1 MNEQRTKI
9 TGITVSNY
17 KSIGREQHI
26 PLGPLTVLVGPNG
39 SGKSNVVDVLTFVR
53 DAMDIGLSQA
63 LRIRGGFDA
72 IRHRGSS
79 DPHKIYIKLDVKLE
93 SCPGSYAFEIA
104 SDQEQAF
111 GVKLEEARLSKD
123 RDEVSFTLDHHDG
136 IGNTWRGPP
145 GLEPQINPISL
156 ALPMVA
162 GDKRFTSLFDLLSR
176 LVIYSIYP
184 NQMLLI
190 QNHVFSEQMY
200 RHGDNWVSVLERQE
214 SSMKS
219 DLVAG
224 LNRLTGDISD
234 VRVTGDPSNRVAQFR
249 HGSKKEDKWFNM
261 YQESDGTLR
270 VAGILTALLQEPPLP
285 IIGIEEPELTV
296 HPGALPLLMDYLRQ
310 ASKQSQVIITT
321 HSPELLDLV
330 KPHEV
335 QVVER
340 TNGATSIHPMA
351 QYQRKAVS
359 DRLLRLGELMTM
371 EGLQQ
376 EEQET
381 AK

>member
-26 PLGPLTVLVGPNG
+26 PLGPMTVLVGPNG

-63 LRIRGGFDA
+63 LRVRGGFDA

-79 DPHKIYIKLDVKLE
+79 DSQKISIKLDIELK
-93 SCPGSYAFEIA
+93 SRPASYLFEIIK
-104 SDQEQAF
+104 DQVKYEAARVSTDLDEAYFIVEQ
-111 GVKLEEARLSKD
+111 GKWL
-123 RDEVSFTLDHHDG
+123 
-136 IGNTWRGPP
+136 GPP
-145 GLEPQINPISL
+145 GLEPRINPTSL
-156 ALPMVA
+156 ALPTVA
-162 GDKRFTSLFDLLSR
+162 GDTRFTSLFDLLSR

-249 HGSKKEDKWFNM
+249 HGSKREDKWFNM

-270 VAGILTALLQEPPLP
+270 IAGILIALLQEPPLP

-296 HPGALPLLMDYLRQ
+296 HPGALPLLMEYLRQ

-321 HSPELLDLV
+321 HSPEILDLV

-340 TNGATSIHPMA
+340 INGATSIRPMA

-371 EGLQQ
+371 EGLRQ

>member
-1 MNEQRTKI
+1 MNGQRTKI

-17 KSIGREQHI
+17 KSIGRKQHI

-39 SGKSNVVDVLTFVR
+39 SGKSTVVDVLTFVR
-53 DAMDIGLSQA
+53 DAMDMGLSHA
-63 LRIRGGFDA
+63 LRVRGGFDA

-79 DPHKIYIKLDVKLE
+79 DPHNISIKLDVKLE

-104 SDQEQAF
+104 SYQGHAF
-111 GVKLEEARLSKD
+111 GVKLEEARLSTD
-123 RDEVSFTLDHHDG
+123 QDEVNFTLDHHG
-136 IGNTWRGPP
+136 GLSRWLGPP
-145 GLEPQINPISL
+145 GLEPKINPISL
-156 ALPMVA
+156 ALPTVA
-162 GDKRFTSLFDLLSR
+162 GDKRFTPLFDLLSR

-234 VRVTGDPSNRVAQFR
+234 VRVIGVPSNRVAQFR

-270 VAGILTALLQEPPLP
+270 VAGILIALLQEPPLP

-321 HSPELLDLV
+321 HSPEFLDLV

-340 TNGATSIHPMA
+340 TNGETSIHPMA
-351 QYQRKAVS
+351 QYQRQAVS

-371 EGLQQ
+371 EGLRQ

>member
-1 MNEQRTKI
+1 MNGQRTKI

-26 PLGPLTVLVGPNG
+26 PLGPMTVLVGPNG

-53 DAMDIGLSQA
+53 DAMYLGLSGA
-63 LRIRGGFDA
+63 ITDRGGINA
-72 IRHRGSS
+72 VRHKSS
-79 DPHKIYIKLDVKLE
+79 RRSSSISIKLDIELK
-93 SCPGSYAFEIA
+93 SRPASYLFEIIK
-104 SDQEQAF
+104 DQ
-111 GVKLEEARLSKD
+111 VKYEAARVSTDL
-123 RDEVSFTLDHHDG
+123 DEAYFTVTQG
-136 IGNTWRGPP
+136 KWYGPQ
-145 GLEPQINPISL
+145 GLEPKVSPTSL
-156 ALPMVA
+156 ALPTVA
-162 GDKRFTSLFDLLSR
+162 GDKRFTPLFDLLSR

-184 NQMLLI
+184 DTLRQPQKYNPDKPM
-190 QNHVFSEQMY
+190 HK
-200 RHGDNWVSVLERQE
+200 HGDNWVSILQDQKQSTWEPE
-214 SSMKS
+214 I
-219 DLVAG
+219 VAG
-224 LNRLTGDISD
+224 LNRLTGDIKGLK
-234 VRVTGDPSNRVAQFR
+234 VNRIANYLVAQFR
-249 HGSKKEDKWFNM
+249 HKPEGRSQWFDAA
-261 YQESDGTLR
+261 QESDGTLR

-340 TNGATSIHPMA
+340 TNGATIIRPLAEH
-351 QYQRKAVS
+351 QHLAVS

-371 EGLQQ
+371 EGLRQ

>member
-1 MNEQRTKI
+1 MNEQRAKI

-17 KSIGREQHI
+17 KSIGQEQHI
-26 PLGPLTVLVGPNG
+26 PLGSLTVLVGPNG

-79 DPHKIYIKLDVKLE
+79 DPHKISIKLDVKLE
-93 SCPGSYAFEIA
+93 SGPGSYAFEIA
-104 SDQEQAF
+104 SYQGQAF
-111 GVKLEEARLSKD
+111 RVKLEEARLSTDLDEAYFTVAKD
-123 RDEVSFTLDHHDG
+123 
-136 IGNTWRGPP
+136 NWYGPQ
-145 GLEPQINPISL
+145 GLEPQVSPTSL

-162 GDKRFTSLFDLLSR
+162 GDQRFTPLFDLLSR
-176 LVIYSIYP
+176 SVIYSIYP

-190 QNHVFSEQMY
+190 QNHVFPEQMN

-219 DLVAG
+219 DLVVG
-224 LNRLTGDISD
+224 LTRLTADITD
-234 VRVTGDPSNRVAQFR
+234 VRVTGDPSNRVVQFR
-249 HGSKKEDKWFNM
+249 HGSKEEDKWFNM

-270 VAGILTALLQEPPLP
+270 VAGILIALLQEPPLP

-296 HPGALPLLMDYLRQ
+296 HPGAVPLLMDYLRQ

-321 HSPELLDLV
+321 HSPEFLDLV

-359 DRLLRLGELMTM
+359 DRLLRLGELMTT
-371 EGLQQ
+371 EGLRQ

>member
-1 MNEQRTKI
+1 MNKQRTKI

-53 DAMDIGLSQA
+53 DAMHMGLSHA
-63 LRIRGGFDA
+63 LSVRGGFDA

-79 DPHKIYIKLDVKLE
+79 DPHNISIKLDVKLE

-104 SDQEQAF
+104 SYQGQTF
-111 GVKLEEARLSKD
+111 GVKLEEARLSTD
-123 RDEVSFTLDHHDG
+123 RDEVSFTLDHHG
-136 IGNTWRGPP
+136 RWLGPP
-145 GLEPQINPISL
+145 GLKPRMNPTSL
-156 ALPMVA
+156 ALPTVA

-200 RHGDNWVSVLERQE
+200 RHGDNWVSVLELQE
-214 SSMKS
+214 SSMKP

-234 VRVTGDPSNRVAQFR
+234 VRVTGEPSNRVVQFR

-340 TNGATSIHPMA
+340 TNGATIIRPLAEH
-351 QYQRKAVS
+351 QHKAVS

-371 EGLQQ
+371 EGLRQ

>member
-1 MNEQRTKI
+1 MNKQRTKI

-26 PLGPLTVLVGPNG
+26 PLGPMTVLVGPNG

-53 DAMDIGLSQA
+53 DAMHMGLSHA
-63 LRIRGGFDA
+63 LSVRGGFDA

-79 DPHKIYIKLDVKLE
+79 DPHNISIKLDVKLE

-104 SDQEQAF
+104 SYQRQAF
-111 GVKLEEARLSKD
+111 GVKLEEARLSTD
-123 RDEVSFTLDHHDG
+123 RDKVSFTLDHPDG
-136 IGNTWRGPP
+136 SGRWLGPP
-145 GLEPQINPISL
+145 GLEPKINPTSL
-156 ALPMVA
+156 ALPTVA

-190 QNHVFSEQMY
+190 QNHVFSEQMN
-200 RHGDNWVSVLERQE
+200 RHGDNWVSVLESQE
-214 SSMKS
+214 SSMKP

-234 VRVTGDPSNRVAQFR
+234 VRVTGEPSNRVAQFR

-371 EGLQQ
+371 EGLRQ

>member
-26 PLGPLTVLVGPNG
+26 PLGPMTVLVGPNG

-53 DAMDIGLSQA
+53 DVMYMGLSHA
-63 LRIRGGFDA
+63 LSVRGGFDA

-79 DPHKIYIKLDVKLE
+79 DPHNISIKLDVKLE

-104 SDQEQAF
+104 SYQGQAF
-111 GVKLEEARLSKD
+111 GVKLEEARLSTD
-123 RDEVSFTLDHHDG
+123 RDEVSFTRDHHDG
-136 IGNTWRGPP
+136 SRRWLGPP
-145 GLEPQINPISL
+145 GLEPKINPTSL
-156 ALPMVA
+156 ALPTVA
-162 GDKRFTSLFDLLSR
+162 GDKRFTPLFDLLSR

-184 NQMLLI
+184 DTLRQPQKYNPDKPM
-190 QNHVFSEQMY
+190 HK
-200 RHGDNWVSVLERQE
+200 HGDNWVSILQDQKQSTWEPEV
-214 SSMKS
+214 
-219 DLVAG
+219 VAG
-224 LNRLTGDISD
+224 LNRLTGDIRGIK
-234 VRVTGDPSNRVAQFR
+234 VNRIANYLVAQFR
-249 HGSKKEDKWFNM
+249 RKPKGRSQWFDAA
-261 YQESDGTLR
+261 QESDGTLR

-321 HSPELLDLV
+321 HSPEFLDLV

-371 EGLQQ
+371 EGLRQ

>member
-1 MNEQRTKI
+1 MDNPRTKI

-26 PLGPLTVLVGPNG
+26 PLGPMTVLVGPNG

-53 DAMDIGLSQA
+53 DAMHMGLSHV
-63 LRIRGGFDA
+63 LSVRGGFDA

-79 DPHKIYIKLDVKLE
+79 DPHDISIKLDVELE
-93 SCPGSYAFEIA
+93 SGPGSYAFEITE
-104 SDQEQAF
+104 DQGRAF
-111 GVKLEEARLSKD
+111 RVTLEEARLSTSQGNI
-123 RDEVSFTLDHHDG
+123 SFKINHYSHDSG
-136 IGNTWRGPP
+136 RWLGPP
-145 GLEPQINPISL
+145 GLEPRINPTSL
-156 ALPMVA
+156 ALPTVA
-162 GDKRFTSLFDLLSR
+162 GDKRFTPLFDLLSR

-190 QNHVFSEQMY
+190 QNHVFSEQMN

-214 SSMKS
+214 SSVKS

-234 VRVTGDPSNRVAQFR
+234 VRVIGDPSNRVAQFR

-321 HSPELLDLV
+321 HSPEFLDLV

-335 QVVER
+335 RVVER
-340 TNGATSIHPMA
+340 TSGATSIHPMA

-371 EGLQQ
+371 EGLRQ
-376 EEQET
+376 EGQET

>member
-9 TGITVSNY
+9 TGVTVSNY

-39 SGKSNVVDVLTFVR
+39 SGKSTVVDVLTFVR
-53 DAMDIGLSQA
+53 DAMDMGLSHA

-79 DPHKIYIKLDVKLE
+79 DPHNISIKLDVKLE
-93 SCPGSYAFEIA
+93 SGPGSYALEIA
-104 SDQEQAF
+104 SYQGQEF
-111 GVKLEEARLSKD
+111 RVKLEEARLSTD
-123 RDEVSFTLDHHDG
+123 QDEVNFTLDHHG
-136 IGNTWRGPP
+136 GLSRWLGPP
-145 GLEPQINPISL
+145 GLEPKINPISL
-156 ALPMVA
+156 ALPTVA
-162 GDKRFTSLFDLLSR
+162 GDKRFTPLFDLLSR

-200 RHGDNWVSVLERQE
+200 RHGDNWVSVLESQE

-234 VRVTGDPSNRVAQFR
+234 VRVIGVPSNRVAQFR

-270 VAGILTALLQEPPLP
+270 VAGILIALLQEPPLP
-285 IIGIEEPELTV
+285 IIGVEEPELTV

-321 HSPELLDLV
+321 HSPEFLDLV

-351 QYQRKAVS
+351 QYQRKVVS

-371 EGLQQ
+371 EGLRQ